1 MDIKV
6 RDLKQTEKIENDDK
20 LMVLVDDNLNLV
32 KNITKEEFITNVIS
46 KTENN
51 ALVQETDG
59 NLYVNT
65 SELATR
71 ITELDSKFSNEIG
84 NLDELTTEAKNNLV
98 SAINEAAHSG
108 GGGSATGGYNLFDL
122 IKTDHILEGD
132 EAVGKEMLGTYVYKT
147 GISGT
152 RYGYPDFVNK
162 CIEEMKAGEDYL
174 IVGNNI
180 TLPTFT
186 ANTTNGITISDAR
199 GNKTTLRTLFNN
211 GLTRTAGSY
220 KIGSWSTYWINIDYG
235 KPTYLKNYKIASDNK
250 TSPEYPSAWTIQGS
264 NDGVNFDILGSYSGE
279 TFPLNAY
286 ITFNEGVS
294 YYQTKP
300 YSQYRLVF
308 SAGVE
313 NSGNGELGWVTFD
326 AQDAAGGK
334 KNPNGH
340 IFYNIADKDIVDA
353 IYESTGKAY
362 FFGVDEENERIF
374 LPRIDAVSFTPK
386 DKLKVYGDGNGLAFY
401 TGETGCNYLTTN
413 NSYNSSKPLYLS
425 NKTSQ
430 LEQLGSTSITQN
442 TAHGGSYK
450 AYGVLTKEQSTSRK
464 ASTGLTTDNFKQDDT
479 FYYYMVVG
487 STSKVTH
494 VSTTVPEGE
503 ALNQIYQN
511 KDDILNKLNLDGSN
525 AQFPIISDIYI
536 NGSSGYIIL
545 ANKICIQ
552 WGTTTVHASSV
563 EIPLLI
569 EFANTDFF
577 TMCGLIDASTS
588 SKYCPNAYP
597 TSTTKI
603 TIYSNT
609 SGAINSDKSWCAI
622 GLVL

>member
-122 IKTDHILEGD
+122 ITTDHILEGD

-174 IVGNNI
+174 IAGNNI

-199 GNKTTLRTLFNN
+199 GNTTTLRTLFNN
-211 GLTRTAGSY
+211 GLNGTGGFY
-220 KIGSWSTYWINIDYG
+220 FIGSWSTYWINIDYG
-235 KPTYLKNYKIASDNK
+235 KPTYLKNYKIASDDN
-250 TSPEYPSAWTIQGS
+250 TFPEHPSAWTIQGS
-264 NDGVNFDILGSYSGE
+264 NDGVNFDILGSYSGK
-279 TFPLNAY
+279 TFPLNTY
-286 ITFNEGVS
+286 IRFHEGVS

-313 NSGNGELGWVTFD
+313 ASGNGELGGVTFNAHD
-326 AQDAAGGK
+326 VAEGK

-374 LPRIDAVSFTPK
+374 LPRIDA
-386 DKLKVYGDGNGLAFY
+386 
-401 TGETGCNYLTTN
+401 
-413 NSYNSSKPLYLS
+413 
-425 NKTSQ
+425 
-430 LEQLGSTSITQN
+430 
-442 TAHGGSYK
+442 
-450 AYGVLTKEQSTSRK
+450 YGVLTKEQPPSR
-464 ASTGLTTDNFKQDDT
+464 DT

-487 STSKVTH
+487 RTSKVTH

-503 ALNQIYQN
+503 ALKQIYQN